1 MWEQAIRYLP
11 RPCGPRPNGPIR
23 PPDQHVLPRIYVFAT
38 ADEEVVEPGLLVAVL
53 HERKEMPRLVDRK
66 PCRVAPRWLPGL
78 QLRTTNHV
86 RHRRELSRRRL
97 ILGQGLIKLTDGTGV
112 VARVEENDRVAARS

>member
-38 ADEEVVEPGLLVAVL
+38 ADEECVEPGLLVAVL
-53 HERKEMPRLVDRK
+53 HERKDMLRLVDRK
-66 PCRVAPRWLPGL
+66 PCRVALRWIPAL
-78 QLRTTNHV
+78 QPRTTNDV
-86 RHRRELSRRRL
+86 RHRRELARRRL
-97 ILGQGLIKLTDGTGV
+97 VLGQGLIKLTDGIGFV
-112 VARVEENDRVAARS
+112 GSVEED